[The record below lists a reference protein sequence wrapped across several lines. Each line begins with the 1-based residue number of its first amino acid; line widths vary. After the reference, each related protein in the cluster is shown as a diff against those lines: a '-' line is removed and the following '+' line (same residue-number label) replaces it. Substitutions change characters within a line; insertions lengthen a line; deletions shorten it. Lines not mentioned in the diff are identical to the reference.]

1 MKWKKKEVKNEMV
14 KVRMKINDMEVK
26 DESEVRDVVKIIFS
40 LNVDTYSY
48 EI

>member
-1 MKWKKKEVKNEMV
+1 MKWIKVRMKWI
-14 KVRMKINDMEVK
+14 KVRMKINEMEVK

>member
-1 MKWKKKEVKNEMV
+1 MINEME
-14 KVRMKINDMEVK
+14 KS
-26 DESEVRDVVKIIFS
+26 ESENEMEKSESENEMEKGESEGRDVVKIIFS